1 MYKINMDIKNHAIN
15 NRWMTASNNRR
26 FSEARRSNSWKG
38 FSKKQQPWLV
48 GGWTNPFEK
57 YQSNWIISPGRGEN
71 IFWDHHLDEW
81 KCIYWLVASIKIWKI
96 WSNWI
101 ISPKDRGEH
110 LKTYLKFHHPV
121 FSLSY

>member
-57 YQSNWIISPGRGEN
+57 YQSNWIISPGRGEKK
-71 IFWDHHLDEW
+71 IFLRPPPRWMKMYLLVGGFNQNLKNMVKLDHF
-81 KCIYWLVASIKIWKI
+81 
-96 WSNWI
+96 
-101 ISPKDRGEH
+101 P
-110 LKTYLKFHHPV
+110 
-121 FSLSY
+121 